1 MNDGWCM
8 MDDAWW
14 MMHDGWWMMHDG
26 WRIDDWYV
34 WLVCWLMDMTHSYD
48 QGPIWWMPLWGISF
62 GSLDEGL
69 PWWKM
74 MENQGLGWGIN
85 SQWCIQKYEGW
96 MMTFDK
102 CIIND
107 ETWMTGRMIHP
118 WLMNTCCWWWSVDPQ
133 LAATKAPLGLWCL
146 LSGSDHLSYGRWYF
160 QALPSTLECDGN
172 RTEIEGM
179 DTSYISEHV
188 SHSSE
193 SRNFLRVDSYQWT
206 DIWPTPH
213 YPTGFEKVVCDVGKF
228 PPKWPNRYLE
238 VEEDGKITIL
248 FSELQLSDLPVG

>member
-1 MNDGWCM
+1 MDDGWCM
-8 MDDAWW
+8 MDERLMTD
-14 MMHDGWWMMHDG
+14 MY
-26 WRIDDWYV
+26 DWYADWWI
-34 WLVCWLMDMTHSYD
+34 WLTHMIKDQYDECHCEEYHLDPWTRVCHDEK
-48 QGPIWWMPLWGISF
+48 WWRTKDW
-62 GSLDEGL
+62 DEVLTLSGAS
-69 PWWKM
+69 K
-74 MENQGLGWGIN
+74 NN
-85 SQWCIQKYEGW
+85 EGW

-238 VEEDGKITIL
+238 VEEDGKITIF